1 MATVGAELMKSVKQA
16 IVIILSIGVLC
27 GCASSGASN
36 PDDVRA
42 RDQQRKDV
50 SKNMPGNEIPKDP
63 ADD

>member
-1 MATVGAELMKSVKQA
+1 MKGLARFVFFG
-16 IVIILSIGVLC
+16 VVLSMLC

-50 SKNMPGNEIPKDP
+50 AKTMPGNDIPKDP